1 MLFILLA
8 LKMGMFPGEIHIVF
22 PRITSINGAEL
33 PNQIILS
40 EVGGILCKGFYLLF
54 FFFSS
59 FPPLL
64 FLAVMGSLTCTG
76 LLDTWYMLFVAV
88 FVCKA
93 HTDTFND

>member
-8 LKMGMFPGEIHIVF
+8 LEMGMFPWEIDIVF
-22 PRITSINGAEL
+22 PRKTSINRAVL

-40 EVGGILCKGFYLLF
+40 EVGGILCKGFYLLSNFSYF
-54 FFFSS
+54 F
-59 FPPLL
+59 PLL

-76 LLDTWYMLFVAV
+76 LLDTWYLLFVAV

-93 HTDTFND
+93 HTDACND